1 MLYNQTFELVEVT
14 KLLERVPVDTMIFQ
28 NALGHD
34 YLSEA
39 TNISPTATNYPR
51 PVDPDAPATTFQF
64 GVYNNDLTTPSTIY
78 QTAYQSL
85 AAKNSTLSVKS
96 LCFFA
101 VQNYGESGQTCE
113 QAYSTLI
120 QVTSPSGQITTI
132 STSNTS
138 NDGSQCGTVYLNVVG
153 TWTIS
158 YSVTSVTSMIPT
170 ATYSIYV
177 ISNIEPSTP
186 YTIATVIQRILDA
199 GLGNR
204 NGYFTL
210 DPDLYDMLNAIPAP
224 EFCITRKNLYE
235 ALLEVAGYGQVQGLP
250 VLKKATAS
258 TSPDFTVISFDLLTN
273 STEWSPSSQVDVDGY
288 IDYSSTQD
296 AESYCGGLEIYVDNL
311 VDNSTGGSVKQPFP
325 MTVRTESADL
335 VINDNAAII
344 PTEFPIWSVQSVVQ
358 AFVADGQYVGD
369 ITPYIFEKSQYDNL
383 TSYTG
388 DFPTAKQYAF
398 YYVQGQPNLY
408 GLTLKRETANNI
420 DAAVADFAAVA
431 IAARKGK
438 NYNSSN
444 GIACFAYQV
453 NYTPITTRRLRQYKP
468 DLTDGFPT
476 TNVLFFNPTT
486 NIADCKNLGDH
497 AAAQLQKIGN
507 PVRVL
512 TYKVYRVADLPRKG
526 MTIGDEIITQ
536 VDYAFEI
543 THIKV
548 TIYVTKYNR
557 LSEYIGI
564 NSTKRFYEVSEKQS
578 VQRALNYSFLARVG
592 STTPGSTTSVN
603 NVTELFVNA
612 FASTFTGDDI
622 VAQYE
627 KVTCAVVT
635 TYDKNGNQIQSPTLH
650 TVSSN
655 GFGKSSAFFLS
666 FTDNYSAGNQAV
678 FCQYTSGGASQKLQ
692 RAVPYADEIGRFYSF
707 KIDYYARF
715 QAISAAAG
723 LTYNDQIS
731 TPSSAG
737 FCDQLPVVDPT
748 IFSNLTSPFNTPI
761 FSLSRVV
768 DKNGGE
774 QISVDTQIHFVSTV
788 DGYVIGSALGSRNT
802 LIAGDVNGLYP
813 YTPVFVCL
821 PYKLKYNQETIPLA
835 DVTTYKV
842 STPTITPN
850 YFKSGITGA
859 GYAYVTIGGVT
870 NTTGAAAQSWAVV
883 HEEDGSILIG
893 QNVAIAAGAAANN
906 TYINFNLQSV

>member
-14 KLLERVPVDTMIFQ
+14 KLLERIPVDTMIFQ

-51 PVDPDAPATTFQF
+51 PVAPDAPATTFQF
-64 GVYNNDLTTPSTIY
+64 GIYNNDLTTPSTIY

-85 AAKNSTLSVKS
+85 AAKNSTLSVKA
-96 LCFFA
+96 LCFFG
-101 VQNYGESGQTCE
+101 VYNYGDAGQKCE
-113 QAYSTLI
+113 EAYSTKI
-120 QVTSPSGQITTI
+120 VVTSPSGQSTTI

-158 YSVTSVTSMIPT
+158 YSVTSVTAMIPT

-177 ISNIEPSTP
+177 LSNIEPSTP
-186 YTIATVIQRILDA
+186 YTIATVIERILNA

-204 NGYFTL
+204 NGYYTL

-235 ALLEVAGYGQVQGLP
+235 ALLEIGGYGNVQGLP
-250 VLKKATAS
+250 VLKQDS
-258 TSPDFTVISFDLLTN
+258 SGDFTIVSYDLLTN
-273 STEWSPSSQVDVDGY
+273 TTEWTPSAQVDLDGY

-296 AESYCGGLEIYVDNL
+296 AESYCGGIEIYADNL
-311 VDNSTGGSVKQPFP
+311 VDNSTGGSVEQPFP
-325 MTVRTESADL
+325 QTVRTESADL

-358 AFVADGQYVGD
+358 AFVAEGQYVGD

-408 GLTLKRETANNI
+408 GLTLKRETATNI

-438 NYNSSN
+438 DYNSSN

-476 TNVLFFNPTT
+476 SNVLFYNPST

-512 TYKVYRVADLPRKG
+512 TYKIYRVADLPRKG

-578 VQRALNYSFLARVG
+578 VQRALNYSFAAVIG
-592 STTPGSTTSVN
+592 NSEPAFASS
-603 NVTELFVNA
+603 NVSINQNTLEI
-612 FASTFTGDDI
+612 FASTFENDS
-622 VAQYE
+622 
-627 KVTCAVVT
+627 VTPVFSKIQCVIAT
-635 TYDKNGNQIQSPTLH
+635 AYDKSGNQIQSPTLH
-650 TVSSN
+650 SVSSN
-655 GFGKSSAFFLS
+655 GFGKSSALYFAFS
-666 FTDNYSAGNQAV
+666 DNYSAGNQAV
-678 FCQYTSGGASQKLQ
+678 YCQYTSSAAPNAAQKLQ
-692 RAVPYADEIGRFYSF
+692 RAVPYADEIGRFYRL
-707 KIDYYARF
+707 KMEYYTRA
-715 QAISAAAG
+715 QAIAVSSR
-723 LTYNDQIS
+723 LTYFDQVS
-731 TPSSAG
+731 TKKKAA
-737 FCDQLPVVDPT
+737 FCDQLPTIDPT
-748 IFSNLTSPFNTPI
+748 IFSDLSSDLNSPVLSLT
-761 FSLSRVV
+761 RVV

-774 QISVDTQIHFVSTV
+774 HISVDTQIHFVTNTS
-788 DGYVIGSALGSRNT
+788 GYIVGNALGSRNA
-802 LIAGDVNGLYP
+802 LVAGYTSSDDV
-813 YTPVFVCL
+813 YTPVYVCL

-835 DVTTYKV
+835 DITTYEV
-842 STPTITPN
+842 TAPTITPVFD
-850 YFKSGITGA
+850 FKVFPSG
-859 GYAYVTIGGVT
+859 YKYYVQIAGVT

-883 HEEDGSILIG
+883 HQEDGAILIG
-893 QNVAIAAGAAANN
+893 QNVDIAAGATANN
-906 TYINFNLQSV
+906 TYINLNFQAM

>member
-1 MLYNQTFELVEVT
+1 MLYNQTIELVEVT
-14 KLLERVPVDTMIFQ
+14 KLLERVPVDTMTFQ

-39 TNISPTATNYPR
+39 IYTTPTEVTGVAFSFAKWLGTGYFPVPDSAGELKNQSYYNIFGNTLSIKELCFWEANAASRPGYTSVATTIT
-51 PVDPDAPATTFQF
+51 VIDPDGKTVYTGSTSTTS
-64 GVYNNDLTTPSTIY
+64 GN
-78 QTAYQSL
+78 
-85 AAKNSTLSVKS
+85 TLSIITLNSVGQYK
-96 LCFFA
+96 
-101 VQNYGESGQTCE
+101 VQYQ
-113 QAYSTLI
+113 Y
-120 QVTSPSGQITTI
+120 
-132 STSNTS
+132 NTET
-138 NDGSQCGTVYLNVVG
+138 GGTE
-153 TWTIS
+153 
-158 YSVTSVTSMIPT
+158 T
-170 ATYSIYV
+170 ATYNFTAV
-177 ISNIEPSTP
+177 SNIEPSTP
-186 YTIATVIQRILDA
+186 YTIATVIERILDA

-204 NGYFTL
+204 NGYYTL

-235 ALLEVAGYGQVQGLP
+235 ALLEIGGYGNVQGLP
-250 VLKKATAS
+250 VLKQDS
-258 TSPDFTVISFDLLTN
+258 SGDFTIVSYDLLTN
-273 STEWSPSSQVDVDGY
+273 TTEWTPSAQVDLDRY

-296 AESYCGGLEIYVDNL
+296 AESYCGGIEIYADNL
-311 VDNSTGGSVKQPFP
+311 VDNSTGGSVEQPFP
-325 MTVRTESADL
+325 QTVRTESADL

-408 GLTLKRETANNI
+408 GLTLKRETATNI

-431 IAARKGK
+431 IAKRKGNDYDK
-438 NYNSSN
+438 SN

-453 NYTPITTRRLRQYKP
+453 RYTPITTRRLRQYKP

-476 TNVLFFNPTT
+476 SNVLFYNPST

-578 VQRALNYSFLARVG
+578 VQRALNYSFAAAIGDSAPAFVARQGIIKQNTV
-592 STTPGSTTSVN
+592 TVFAATFQN
-603 NVTELFVNA
+603 DNVTPVFSKIQCV
-612 FASTFTGDDI
+612 
-622 VAQYE
+622 VA
-627 KVTCAVVT
+627 TA
-635 TYDKNGNQIQSPTLH
+635 YDKNGNQIQSPTIH
-650 TVSSN
+650 SVSAN
-655 GFGKSSAFFLS
+655 GFGKSSALYFS
-666 FTDNYSAGNQAV
+666 FEDNYSAGNQAV
-678 FCQYTSGGASQKLQ
+678 YCSYTLPGNASQKLQ
-692 RAVPYADEIGRFYSF
+692 RAVPYADEIGRFYRL
-707 KIDYYARF
+707 KMDYYSRNSV
-715 QAISAAAG
+715 IAAAAT

-731 TPSSAG
+731 TADTEG
-737 FCDQLPVVDPT
+737 FCDQLPEIDTTV
-748 IFSNLTSPFNTPI
+748 FS
-761 FSLSRVV
+761 SLSSPLNNPVLSLSKVV

-774 QISVDTQIHFVSTV
+774 QISVDTQIHFMTNTA
-788 DGYVIGSALGSRNT
+788 GYIIGNALGSRNA
-802 LIAGDVNGLYP
+802 LVAGYTSSDDV
-813 YTPVFVCL
+813 YTPVYVCL

-835 DVTTYKV
+835 DITTYKV
-842 STPTITPN
+842 TAPTVTPVYNTQMLLN
-850 YFKSGITGA
+850 REQ
-859 GYAYVTIGGVT
+859 AYVQIAGVT
-870 NTTGAAAQSWAVV
+870 NTTGTAAQSWAVV
-883 HEEDGSILIG
+883 HKEDGSILIG
-893 QNVAIAAGAAANN
+893 QNVDIATGATANN
-906 TYINFNLQSV
+906 TYIDLNLRAI

>member
-1 MLYNQTFELVEVT
+1 MLYNQTFQLVEIT
-14 KLLERVPVDTMIFQ
+14 KLLERVPVDTMTFQ

-34 YLSEA
+34 YVSSA
-39 TNISPTATNYPR
+39 INITPTATNYPR

-64 GVYNNDLTTPSTIY
+64 GVYNNDLTTPSTLY
-78 QTAYQSL
+78 ETAYQSL
-85 AAKNSTLSVKS
+85 SAINSTLSVKA

-101 VQNYGESGQTCE
+101 VQNYGESGQNCE
-113 QAYSTLI
+113 EAFSTKI
-120 QVTSPSGQITTI
+120 IVTSPSGQSTTI
-132 STSNTS
+132 STNNTS
-138 NDGSQCGTVYLNVVG
+138 NDGSQLGTVSLNVGG

-158 YSVTSVTSMIPT
+158 YSVTQVTAMIPT

-177 ISNIEPSTP
+177 LNNIEASTP
-186 YTIATVIQRILDA
+186 YTIATVIERILNA

-204 NGYFTL
+204 NGYYTL
-210 DPDLYDMLNAIPAP
+210 DPDLYDMLNAITAP

-235 ALLEVAGYGQVQGLP
+235 ALLEIGGYGNVQGLP
-250 VLKKATAS
+250 VLKQDS
-258 TSPDFTVISFDLLTN
+258 SGDFTIISYDLLTN
-273 STEWSPSSQVDVDGY
+273 TTEWKPSAQVDLNGY

-296 AESYCGGLEIYVDNL
+296 AESYCGGIEIYADNL
-311 VDNSTGGSVKQPFP
+311 VDNSTGGSVEQPFP
-325 MTVRTESADL
+325 QTVRTESADL

-383 TSYTG
+383 TSYKG

-408 GLTLKRETANNI
+408 GLTLKRETATNI

-438 NYNSSN
+438 DYNSSN

-453 NYTPITTRRLRQYKP
+453 KYTPITTRRLRQYKP

-476 TNVLFFNPTT
+476 SNVLFYNPTT

-497 AAAQLQKIGN
+497 SAAQLQKIGN

-578 VQRALNYSFLARVG
+578 VQRALNYSFAAVIG
-592 STTPGSTTSVN
+592 NSSPAYHSS
-603 NVTELFVNA
+603 NVTINSLTA
-612 FASTFTGDDI
+612 QIFASTFDPLQATAFLSKI
-622 VAQYE
+622 QCVIA
-627 KVTCAVVT
+627 TA
-635 TYDKNGNQIQSPTLH
+635 YDKSGNQIQSPTLH
-650 TVSSN
+650 SVSAN
-655 GFGKSSAFFLS
+655 GFGKSSALYFNFA
-666 FTDNYSAGNQAV
+666 DNYSAGNQAV
-678 FCQYTSGGASQKLQ
+678 YCPYTSGGAAQKLQ
-692 RAVPYADEIGRFYSF
+692 RAVPYADEIGRFYRL
-707 KIDYYARF
+707 KMDYYTRI
-715 QAISAAAG
+715 QVTAADSF
-723 LTYNDQIS
+723 TYSDQVS
-731 TPSSAG
+731 TENKAS
-737 FCDQLPVVDPT
+737 FCDQLPTIDPT
-748 IFSNLTSPFNTPI
+748 IFSDLSSDLNSPVLSLTK
-761 FSLSRVV
+761 VV

-774 QISVDTQIHFVSTV
+774 QISVDTQIHFATNTA
-788 DGYVIGSALGSRNT
+788 GYIIGNALGSRNA
-802 LIAGDVNGLYP
+802 LVAGYTSSDDV

-821 PYKLKYNQETIPLA
+821 PYKLKYNQETIPLSDITA
-835 DVTTYKV
+835 YKV
-842 STPTITPN
+842 DSPTITPFYN
-850 YFKSGITGA
+850 KALITGLVL
-859 GYAYVTIGGVT
+859 AYVQIAGVT
-870 NTTGAAAQSWAVV
+870 NTTGTAAQSWAVV

-893 QNVAIAAGAAANN
+893 QNVNIATGATANN
-906 TYINFNLQSV
+906 TYIDLNLRAI